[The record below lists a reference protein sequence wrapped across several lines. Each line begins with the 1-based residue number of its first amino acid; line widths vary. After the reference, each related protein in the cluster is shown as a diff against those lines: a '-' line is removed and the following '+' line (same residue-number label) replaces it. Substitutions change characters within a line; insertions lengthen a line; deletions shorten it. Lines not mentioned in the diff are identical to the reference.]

1 MLLKC
6 AQYLFNRSH
15 AVSYG
20 ILSQWTAWCKYYYP
34 TEFICASLT
43 YGAEDRKIELIEEAK
58 RLGLK
63 IIPPKIG
70 LSGSLKWKT
79 GDKCLYVP
87 FIEIKGFGESAE
99 RNA

>member
-1 MLLKC
+1 MQILLSNGV
-6 AQYLFNRSH
+6 YLR
-15 AVSYG
+15 
-20 ILSQWTAWCKYYYP
+20 QR
-34 TEFICASLT
+34 T

-99 RNA
+99 KCLTKVKSKQLGF